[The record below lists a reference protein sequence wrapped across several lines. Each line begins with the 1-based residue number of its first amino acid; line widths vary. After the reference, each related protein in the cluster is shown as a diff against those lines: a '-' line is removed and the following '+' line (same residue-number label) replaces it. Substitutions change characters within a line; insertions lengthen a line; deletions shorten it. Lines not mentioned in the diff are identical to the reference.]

1 MRSNLQFSVQLAEL
15 GRFSDFLISLDCE
28 VSKNFTDVQT
38 LFEIGLIYKNY
49 GFLDHARQCF
59 EQAMALEPDDIRS
72 SICLAVV
79 VFQMGRHA
87 TAAKAYRELLKRLPD
102 DPVVR
107 RNALTSVEY
116 DPAVS
121 DEERFAQA
129 MAWGKW
135 AKFRAHCSGTIP
147 QAETFQPVPEYRPDR
162 PLRVGFVGPDFCQ
175 HTVGLLVKDTLKAF
189 NRSRVEPILYY
200 AGTVNDWVTEELRR
214 CFTLR
219 DVSSLDDSALAA
231 LIQQDAI
238 DVLVD
243 LSGHTAGSRLTVFAY
258 RPAPVQV
265 SWLGYFA
272 TTGLD
277 TIDAVL
283 LDPVHAPPGTEAQF
297 VEAIVRLPH
306 TRWCYQPVPFA
317 PTVAPLPADRNGFIT
332 FGSFNNTAKY
342 HPVVHELWAKL
353 LLAVPNSRL
362 ILKWRTFHDEV
373 FSASVLSQYTAQGID
388 ASRVELRGPSFHAQV
403 LEQYGDVDIALDP
416 FPFSGGLTSC
426 EALWMGVPVVTWPQS
441 RVVSRQ
447 TAAFLSAIGLE
458 DLIASSADEYLAIA
472 ARLASDIEGLRLIR
486 SSMRERMEVSKL
498 MDLAGFTRELE
509 NTLIGLVD
517 AVPLPKQQKAV
528 YDLA

>member
-1 MRSNLQFSVQLAEL
+1 MKR
-15 GRFSDFLISLDCE
+15 
-28 VSKNFTDVQT
+28 
-38 LFEIGLIYKNY
+38 
-49 GFLDHARQCF
+49 
-59 EQAMALEPDDIRS
+59 IRS
-72 SICLAVV
+72 SSCHSSHLDLQDGARLYSDEIETQLTSGVILQNCGRLSEAKQCYERVQSLSPNDARPALNLAVLARDV
-79 VFQMGRHA
+79 GQHA
-87 TAAKAYRELLKRLPD
+87 AAAKIYTELLKRSPD
-102 DPVVR
+102 HLVIR
-107 RNALTSVEY
+107 RNFLTSAEY

-121 DEERFAQA
+121 DDERLVQA
-129 MAWGKW
+129 KAWGEW
-135 AKFRAHCSGTIP
+135 TKFRVDRVETNTH
-147 QAETFQPVPEYRPDR
+147 AETLRPVPQVHVDR
-162 PLRVGFVGPDFCQ
+162 PLRVGFVSPDFCQ
-175 HTVGLLVKDTLKAF
+175 HTVGLLIKDTLKAF
-189 NRSRVEPILYY
+189 NRSRVEPILYH
-200 AGTVNDWVTEELRR
+200 AGTVNDWVTEELRS

-219 DVSSLDDSALAA
+219 DVSSLDDAALAA

-258 RPAPVQV
+258 RPSPVQV

-297 VEAIVRLPH
+297 VEKIVRLPH

-362 ILKWRTFHDEV
+362 ILKWRTFHDEA
-373 FSASVLSQYTAQGID
+373 FSASVLAQYTAQGID
-388 ASRVELRGPSFHAQV
+388 TSRVELRGPSFHAQV

-447 TAAFLSAIGLE
+447 TAAFLSAIGLK
-458 DLIASSADEYLAIA
+458 DLIASSADDYLAIG
-472 ARLASDIEGLRLIR
+472 ARLASDIEGLRLMR
-486 SSMRERMEVSKL
+486 SSMRERMAASPL
-498 MDLAGFTRELE
+498 MDLAGFTRRLE
-509 NTLIGLVD
+509 DALIV
-517 AVPLPKQQKAV
+517 
-528 YDLA
+528 LASESTDRSHATTPRSS

>member
-1 MRSNLQFSVQLAEL
+1 LSPIFLARRHAEAGRFDQFLSLCLNVAGFSHSDPSVQ
-15 GRFSDFLISLDCE
+15 R
-28 VSKNFTDVQT
+28 DVGVLLLT
-38 LFEIGLIYKNY
+38 Y
-49 GFLDHARQCF
+49 GFLSHAEYCLHRAKVLAPNDLQTVVNLANIFRDRGDHTEAIH
-59 EQAMALEPDDIRS
+59 LYD
-72 SICLAVV
+72 
-79 VFQMGRHA
+79 
-87 TAAKAYRELLKRLPD
+87 ELLKNVPD
-102 DPVVR
+102 HPVVQ
-107 RNALTSVEY
+107 RNALTGAEY

-121 DEERFAQA
+121 DDERLAKA
-129 MAWGKW
+129 KAWGVW
-135 AKFRAHCSGTIP
+135 AKSRANHV
-147 QAETFQPVPEYRPDR
+147 ETNPKAKTLQPVPEYHADR
-162 PLRVGFVGPDFCQ
+162 PLRVGFVSPDFCQ

-189 NRSRVEPILYY
+189 NRSRVEPILYH
-200 AGTVNDWVTEELRR
+200 AGTVNDWVTEELRS

-219 DVSSLDDSALAA
+219 DVSSLDDAALAA
-231 LIQQDAI
+231 IVQQDGI

-277 TIDAVL
+277 TMDAVL
-283 LDPVHAPPGTEAQF
+283 LDPVHAPPGTESQF
-297 VEAIVRLPH
+297 VESIVRLPY

-317 PTVAPLPADRNGFIT
+317 PAVAPLPADRNGFIT

-342 HPVVHELWAKL
+342 HAAVHDLWARL

-362 ILKWRTFHDEV
+362 ILKWRTFHDEA
-373 FSASVLSQYTAQGID
+373 FSASVLAQYTAQGID

-447 TAAFLSAIGLE
+447 TAAFLSVIGLE
-458 DLIASSADEYLAIA
+458 ELVASIESDYLGVATRLADEVE
-472 ARLASDIEGLRLIR
+472 RLRVLR
-486 SSMRERMEVSKL
+486 STMRERMTASPL
-498 MDLAGFTRELE
+498 MDLAGFTRYLEDALIELAH
-509 NTLIGLVD
+509 TLHGRRS
-517 AVPLPKQQKAV
+517 QS
-528 YDLA
+528 

>member
-1 MRSNLQFSVQLAEL
+1 LSHAEYCLHRAKIVAPNDLQTAVNLANIFRDRGEHTE
-15 GRFSDFLISLDCE
+15 SLHLYD
-28 VSKNFTDVQT
+28 
-38 LFEIGLIYKNY
+38 
-49 GFLDHARQCF
+49 
-59 EQAMALEPDDIRS
+59 
-72 SICLAVV
+72 
-79 VFQMGRHA
+79 
-87 TAAKAYRELLKRLPD
+87 ELLKRLPD
-102 DPVVR
+102 HPIIR
-107 RNALTSVEY
+107 RNALTSAEY
-116 DPAVS
+116 DPSVS
-121 DEERFAQA
+121 DDDRLVQA
-129 MAWGKW
+129 KEWGEW
-135 AKFRAHCSGTIP
+135 AKSRVDLAETNP
-147 QAETFQPVPEYRPDR
+147 QARTSQPVPQCHADR
-162 PLRVGFVGPDFCQ
+162 PLRVGFVSPDFCQ
-175 HTVGLLVKDTLKAF
+175 HTVGLLLKDTLKAF
-189 NRSRVEPILYY
+189 DRNRVEPILYH
-200 AGTVNDWVTEELRR
+200 AGTVNDWVTEELRI

-219 DVSSLDDSALAA
+219 DVSDLDDAALAA

-283 LDPVHAPPGTEAQF
+283 LDPTHAPPGTEAQF

-317 PTVAPLPADRNGFIT
+317 PAVAPLPADRNGFIT

-342 HPVVHELWAKL
+342 HPAVHDLWARVL
-353 LLAVPNSRL
+353 TSVPNSRL
-362 ILKWRTFHDEV
+362 ILKWRTFHDDA

-403 LEQYGDVDIALDP
+403 LEQYGDVDITLDP

-447 TAAFLSAIGLE
+447 TAAFLSAIGLQE
-458 DLIASSADEYLAIA
+458 FIASSAEEYLAIA
-472 ARLASDIEGLRLIR
+472 ARLAHDVEGLRFMR
-486 SSMRERMEVSKL
+486 SKMRERMKASPL
-498 MDLAGFTRELE
+498 MDLSGFTQHLEDALIELTHDSPRTKVRIA
-509 NTLIGLVD
+509 N
-517 AVPLPKQQKAV
+517 
-528 YDLA
+528 

>member
-1 MRSNLQFSVQLAEL
+1 LRLGINIDSTLAL
-15 GRFSDFLISLDCE
+15 AATGRFEEFLRTCDEQALLCSD
-28 VSKNFTDVQT
+28 DVETQ
-38 LFEIGLIYKNY
+38 LRLGVLLQSQ
-49 GFLDHARQCF
+49 GFLSLARRCF
-59 EQAMALEPDDIRS
+59 EQAQLLLPNDVRPVLNSAVLARDLGQPAS
-72 SICLAVV
+72 SRYIY
-79 VFQMGRHA
+79 
-87 TAAKAYRELLKRLPD
+87 TELLKRIPD
-102 DPVVR
+102 HPIIR
-107 RNALTSVEY
+107 RNALISAEY

-121 DEERFAQA
+121 DDMRLAQA
-129 MAWGKW
+129 KEWGEW
-135 AKFRAHCSGTIP
+135 AKSRIHRAETRP
-147 QAETFQPVPEYRPDR
+147 QAEASKPVTQYHLDR
-162 PLRVGFVGPDFCQ
+162 PLRVGFVSPDFCQ

-200 AGTVNDWVTEELRR
+200 AGTVNDWVTEELRS

-219 DVSSLDDSALAA
+219 DVSSLDDAALAA

-258 RPAPVQV
+258 KPAPVQV

-277 TIDAVL
+277 TMDAVL
-283 LDPVHAPPGTEAQF
+283 LDPVHAPPGTETQF
-297 VEAIVRLPH
+297 VESIIRLPH

-317 PTVAPLPADRNGFIT
+317 PGVAPLPADRNGLIT

-362 ILKWRTFHDEV
+362 ILKWRTFHDEA
-373 FSASVLSQYTAQGID
+373 FSASVLAQYTAQGID

-458 DLIASSADEYLAIA
+458 ELVVSSESDYLGVAT
-472 ARLASDIEGLRLIR
+472 RLADDVQRLRVLR
-486 SSMRERMEVSKL
+486 STIRERMMASPL
-498 MDLAGFTRELE
+498 MDLGRFTRCLE
-509 NTLIGLVD
+509 DALIQLM
-517 AVPLPKQQKAV
+517 K
-528 YDLA
+528 DLLEKMRSTVL